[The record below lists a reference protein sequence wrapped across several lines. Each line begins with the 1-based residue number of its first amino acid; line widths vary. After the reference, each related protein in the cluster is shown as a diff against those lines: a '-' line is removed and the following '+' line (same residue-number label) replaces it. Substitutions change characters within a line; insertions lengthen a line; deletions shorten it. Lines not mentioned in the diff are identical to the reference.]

1 MSIYGG
7 EEWTCDLMPNSP
19 QIDLKKILQSR
30 TPDSFNS
37 LPQNEYLPTLAA
49 AFLLDRKAQNLTKKT
64 LDFYRMNLQKF
75 IEWCDTQTVKT
86 VTELSPDLL
95 RGFFIAMS
103 ERGHNAG
110 GIRALYRTIRVFV
123 RWYAL
128 EFEPTEW
135 RDPLRKVKM
144 PKADEDPLEPV
155 PLETIR
161 AMIDTCTR
169 GQFTGE
175 RDRAIL
181 LFLLDTGVRAGELL
195 ALDKQDADILT
206 GDILIRKSKSRKPR
220 TVFVGRTARR
230 ALRAYLK
237 LREEVVTLDLAD
249 YDNESGRLVVR
260 GKGNKERTAWLTG
273 GAARALTDWLGVRGD
288 NPGALFIAVNKSGR
302 MASYKNMTPKTIY
315 KMLAKRATEAGVKS
329 FSPHDMRRT
338 FVSDL
343 LDAGADITTVSKM
356 AGHSSVTTTSRYDR
370 RPEEAKCKAA
380 SLLHVPYAG
389 RGA

>member
-75 IEWCDTQTVKT
+75 IEWCDTQAVKT

-110 GIRALYRTIRVFV
+110 GVRALYRTVRVFV

-128 EFEPTEW
+128 EFEPLEW

-155 PLETIR
+155 TLETVR

-237 LREEVVTLDLAD
+237 LRDD
-249 YDNESGRLVVR
+249 M
-260 GKGNKERTAWLTG
+260 
-273 GAARALTDWLGVRGD
+273 ARALFVTDEGERL
-288 NPGALFIAVNKSGR
+288 R
-302 MASYKNMTPKTIY
+302 MAGLRQIMVRR
-315 KMLAKRATEAGVKS
+315 AKRAGVSIPPLHSFRRAFAVAMWRAGV
-329 FSPHDMRRT
+329 
-338 FVSDL
+338 DL
-343 LDAGADITTVSKM
+343 LTIARLLGHADITILERYIKQ
-356 AGHSSVTTTSRYDR
+356 TSEDLRGSHERGSPGD
-370 RPEEAKCKAA
+370 
-380 SLLHVPYAG
+380 SLT
-389 RGA
+389 